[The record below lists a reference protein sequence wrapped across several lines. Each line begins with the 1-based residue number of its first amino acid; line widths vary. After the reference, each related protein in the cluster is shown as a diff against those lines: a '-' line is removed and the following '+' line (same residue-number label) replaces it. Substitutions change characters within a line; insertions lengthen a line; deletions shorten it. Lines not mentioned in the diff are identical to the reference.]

1 MYLSK
6 HDQLSLIKKVKE
18 ALGSLGDYL
27 YGNRDAHVSKSIDR
41 MEHTLTVLE
50 NSFYDENT
58 CIVFIERETGER
70 THSYFEKGDVGALC
84 HTAAKFY
91 AFNDL
96 DDTYYIDSIWCDGK
110 KLEYVG
116 WQPGMLFE
124 FREVDTGKI
133 VYSAEFPEWDH

>member
-18 ALGSLGDYL
+18 ALGSLDDYL

-58 CIVFIERETGER
+58 CIVLVERETGER
-70 THSYFEKGDVGALC
+70 THRYFEKGDVGALC
-84 HTAAKFY
+84 YTAAKFY
-91 AFNDL
+91 AFDDF

-110 KLEYVG
+110 ELEYVG

-133 VYSAEFPEWDH
+133 VYSASFECWEH

>member
-18 ALGSLGDYL
+18 ALGSLSDYL

-58 CIVFIERETGER
+58 CIVLIERETGER
-70 THSYFEKGDVGALC
+70 THRYFEKGDVRALC

-91 AFNDL
+91 AFDDL

-110 KLEYVG
+110 ELEYVG